1 MRLDQLAKFRPPEEV
16 AVTSAF
22 REERHA
28 TNTKDSA
35 KFAEAQVRVR
45 YLTEHQ
51 DHQDGV
57 ERSRMKGQSRGI
69 ELDEPDVGLGLGSLT
84 SEPQHR

>member
-16 AVTSAF
+16 AVTSTF
-22 REERHA
+22 REERHP
-28 TNTKDSA
+28 TSTKDSA
-35 KFAEAQVRVR
+35 KFADTQLRVR

-57 ERSRMKGQSRGI
+57 ERSRTKGQSRGI
-69 ELDEPDVGLGLGSLT
+69 ELDELNIGLGLGSLT